1 IEPSMKI
8 KQTIWNNCEVM
19 KMSNFAVLPIIIP
32 LLAGVI
38 IAFFNKKIIVARV
51 LSKIFIVINLFV
63 TAYVTYL
70 VFTQG
75 LLILETGSWE
85 APYGIVFVADPLS
98 ILLVLTTNILS
109 VACIF
114 ISPRLVSDKK
124 ESFYFYTFVFL
135 LISGVSGAFLT
146 GDLFNLFVFFEVLLM
161 ASYALIVVGADKV
174 QLRESIKYML
184 INMFSSVI
192 FVTLVAF
199 LYAVVGTVNMAQ
211 IAVRVQ
217 EVRQTVVLTTTAV
230 LLFFVFAT
238 KAALFPLYYWMP
250 KSYSVP
256 SPIVSALV
264 GALLTKVGIYSILRV
279 FSVIFIYDTDIVHQ
293 AFIWIAGL

>member
-1 IEPSMKI
+1 
-8 KQTIWNNCEVM
+8 
-19 KMSNFAVLPIIIP
+19 MSNFAVLPIIIP

-161 ASYALIVVGADKV
+161 ASYGLIVLGGEK
-174 QLRESIKYML
+174 SNY
-184 INMFSSVI
+184 
-192 FVTLVAF
+192 
-199 LYAVVGTVNMAQ
+199 VN
-211 IAVRVQ
+211 
-217 EVRQTVVLTTTAV
+217 L
-230 LLFFVFAT
+230 
-238 KAALFPLYYWMP
+238 
-250 KSYSVP
+250 
-256 SPIVSALV
+256 
-264 GALLTKVGIYSILRV
+264 
-279 FSVIFIYDTDIVHQ
+279 
-293 AFIWIAGL
+293 